1 MAGGGKGGQARKS
14 SNKIEIDLKR
24 CQKLSKLYVDLHVTK
39 PQSQSQSML
48 TLTFPY
54 SAREREREGVKRE
67 RDSER
72 EIVEGDRGCCG
83 HTHVN

>member
-54 SAREREREGVKRE
+54 PHQEREREGVKE
-67 RDSER
+67 S

>member
-39 PQSQSQSML
+39 PQSQSML

-54 SAREREREGVKRE
+54 SARERVRERE
-67 RDSER
+67 
-72 EIVEGDRGCCG
+72 
-83 HTHVN
+83 

>member
-24 CQKLSKLYVDLHVTK
+24 CQKLSKLYIDLHVTK
-39 PQSQSQSML
+39 PQSQSQSIL

-54 SAREREREGVKRE
+54 PHQETEREGVKE
-67 RDSER
+67 S
-72 EIVEGDRGCCG
+72 EIVEGDAVD
-83 HTHVN
+83 TLM

>member
-39 PQSQSQSML
+39 PQSML

-54 SAREREREGVKRE
+54 PHQEREREGVKE
-67 RDSER
+67 S
-72 EIVEGDRGCCG
+72 EIVEGDAVD
-83 HTHVN
+83 TLM

>member
-39 PQSQSQSML
+39 PQSQSML

-54 SAREREREGVKRE
+54 PHQEREREGVKE
-67 RDSER
+67 S
-72 EIVEGDRGCCG
+72 EIVEGDAVD
-83 HTHVN
+83 TLM